1 MSDSTIKGAI
11 KLINPIKVISDK
23 FSVREFVVTTPDAK
37 YPQDILFQTINDKMA
52 VLESLGAGQQ
62 VEVSYNVRGR
72 EFNGRYYNTLDA
84 WKIEVTGSKP
94 VLRLCTSKMVKH
106 SLTQLEQSCLIS
118 YQGDTR

>member
-11 KLINPIKVISDK
+11 KLINPVKVISDK
-23 FSVREFVVTTPDAK
+23 FSVREFVVTTPDEK
-37 YPQDILFQTINDKMA
+37 YPQDILFQTVNDKMA
-52 VLESLGAGQQ
+52 VLESLGVGQQ

-94 VLRLCTSKMVKH
+94 SQP
-106 SLTQLEQSCLIS
+106 STQPIELDDDLPF
-118 YQGDTR
+118 

>member
-1 MSDSTIKGAI
+1 MSESTIKGAI

-23 FSVREFVVTTPDAK
+23 FSVREFVVTTPDEK

-52 VLESLGAGQQ
+52 VLESLGVGQQ

-94 VLRLCTSKMVKH
+94 SQA
-106 SLTQLEQSCLIS
+106 STQPIELDDDLPF
-118 YQGDTR
+118 

>member
-23 FSVREFVVTTPDAK
+23 FSVREFVVTTPDEK
-37 YPQDILFQTINDKMA
+37 YPQDILFQTVNDKMA
-52 VLESLGAGQQ
+52 VLESLGVGQQ

-84 WKIEVTGSKP
+84 WKVEVIGQPAQTTNNDDDGFP
-94 VLRLCTSKMVKH
+94 F
-106 SLTQLEQSCLIS
+106 
-118 YQGDTR
+118 

>member
-11 KLINPIKVISDK
+11 KLINPIKVINDK

-37 YPQDILFQTINDKMA
+37 YPQDILFQTVNDKMD
-52 VLESLGAGQQ
+52 VLESLGVGQQ

-84 WKIEVTGSKP
+84 WKVQIIGQAAQTTNKEDDDLP
-94 VLRLCTSKMVKH
+94 F
-106 SLTQLEQSCLIS
+106 
-118 YQGDTR
+118 

>member
-1 MSDSTIKGAI
+1 MSESTIKGAI
-11 KLINPIKVISDK
+11 KLINPIKVINDK

-37 YPQDILFQTINDKMA
+37 YPQDILFQTINDKMD

-84 WKIEVTGSKP
+84 WKVEVTGSKP
-94 VLRLCTSKMVKH
+94 SQP
-106 SLTQLEQSCLIS
+106 STQPIELDDDLPF
-118 YQGDTR
+118 

>member
-23 FSVREFVVTTPDAK
+23 FSVREFVVTTPDEK

-52 VLESLGAGQQ
+52 VLESLGVGQQ

-84 WKIEVTGSKP
+84 WKVQIIGQAAQTTNNDDDGFP
-94 VLRLCTSKMVKH
+94 F
-106 SLTQLEQSCLIS
+106 
-118 YQGDTR
+118 

>member
-23 FSVREFVVTTPDAK
+23 FSVREFVVTTPDEK
-37 YPQDILFQTINDKMA
+37 YPQDILFQTVNDKMA
-52 VLESLGAGQQ
+52 VLESLGVGQQ

-84 WKIEVTGSKP
+84 WKVEVTGSKP
-94 VLRLCTSKMVKH
+94 SQP
-106 SLTQLEQSCLIS
+106 STQPIELDDDLPF
-118 YQGDTR
+118 

>member
-37 YPQDILFQTINDKMA
+37 YPQDILFQTINDKMD
-52 VLESLGAGQQ
+52 VLESLGVGQQ

-84 WKIEVTGSKP
+84 CKVQIIGQAAQTTNNDDDDLP
-94 VLRLCTSKMVKH
+94 F
-106 SLTQLEQSCLIS
+106 
-118 YQGDTR
+118 

>member
-1 MSDSTIKGAI
+1 MSESTIKGAI

-37 YPQDILFQTINDKMA
+37 YPQDILFQTINDKMD

-84 WKIEVTGSKP
+84 WKIEVTVSKP
-94 VLRLCTSKMVKH
+94 SQP
-106 SLTQLEQSCLIS
+106 STQPIELDDDLPF
-118 YQGDTR
+118 

>member
-1 MSDSTIKGAI
+1 MSESTIKGAI

-37 YPQDILFQTINDKMA
+37 YPQDILFQTVNDRMD

-84 WKIEVTGSKP
+84 WKVEVTGSKP
-94 VLRLCTSKMVKH
+94 SQP
-106 SLTQLEQSCLIS
+106 STQPIELDDDLPF
-118 YQGDTR
+118 

>member
-1 MSDSTIKGAI
+1 MSESTIKGAI

-37 YPQDILFQTINDKMA
+37 YPQDILFQTVNDKMA
-52 VLESLGAGQQ
+52 VLESLGVGQQ

-72 EFNGRYYNTLDA
+72 EFNGKYYNTLDA

-94 VLRLCTSKMVKH
+94 S
-106 SLTQLEQSCLIS
+106 TQPIELDDDLPF
-118 YQGDTR
+118 

>member
-37 YPQDILFQTINDKMA
+37 YPQDIIFQTVNDKMA
-52 VLESLGAGQQ
+52 VLESLGVGQQ

-72 EFNGRYYNTLDA
+72 EFNGKYYNTLDA
-84 WKIEVTGSKP
+84 WKVQVIGQAAQTTNNDDDGFP
-94 VLRLCTSKMVKH
+94 F
-106 SLTQLEQSCLIS
+106 
-118 YQGDTR
+118 